1 LPIGDWSLANQHTV
15 TTVFFIVRTIGNR
28 QSAIENDAMLALQI
42 NPSDPMFWVMVVI
55 ALSFIIIAVAMIA
68 IAVFVNRA
76 VKSVTRLEQKLE
88 PLIERVTMISEQG
101 KQIAVQGKQIAEQ
114 FNAVSGHLST
124 ATMNLSESL
133 AIIKDEVGE
142 LKDLFSDTAGE
153 ARDKVELVSRT
164 IDRTHDQIVTT
175 TDFIQRR
182 VVEPAREIA
191 AIMAGF
197 RRGLEVLVAPLP
209 KPINQTYGEDEMFI
223 G

>member
-1 LPIGDWSLANQHTV
+1 MS
-15 TTVFFIVRTIGNR
+15 
-28 QSAIENDAMLALQI
+28 MLALHL
-42 NPSDPMFWVMVVI
+42 NPIDPMFLVMVVI

-88 PLIERVTMISEQG
+88 PLIERVTVISEQG

-114 FNAVSGHLST
+114 FNAVSNHLST
-124 ATMNLSESL
+124 ATMHFSESL
-133 AIIKDEVGE
+133 AIIKGEVAE
-142 LKDLFSDTAGE
+142 LKSLVSDAAVE

-164 IDRTHDQIVTT
+164 IDRTHKQVALT
-175 TDFIQRR
+175 TDFIQTK
-182 VVEPAREIA
+182 VIEPARELA

-197 RRGLEVLVAPLP
+197 RRGLEVLVAPMP
-209 KPINQTYGEDEMFI
+209 KPINQTYAEDEMFI